1 MKCYGGLFERIV
13 SFENLL
19 LAAKKAWRGKRHKG
33 SVAAF
38 YFNLESELIQLQQ
51 ELISDTYQPQPYRQF
66 EICEPKIRK
75 ISSSHF
81 RDRVVHHAIMNIVEP
96 IWERGLIFDTYACRV
111 GKGTHAALQRARHF
125 TRRFRYFLKCD
136 IQKYFDSIDHSV
148 LRKIILGKI
157 KDRQL
162 LALLEKII
170 AHELPGSASGRGLP
184 IGNLTSQHFANL
196 YLSGLDHHLKETLR
210 VPGYVRYM
218 DDFICFSDE
227 KGSLQAILREIR
239 LYLKEQLGL
248 VLKEKVVKIAPV
260 SEGVPF
266 LGCRVFRGNI
276 RLQRQNMI
284 RLRRKIRKNETLF
297 LHGKITEK
305 KLVQSVGSMVAHA
318 SHANTT
324 MVRRHVFGRL
334 FQMA

>member
-1 MKCYGGLFERIV
+1 
-13 SFENLL
+13 
-19 LAAKKAWRGKRHKG
+19 
-33 SVAAF
+33 
-38 YFNLESELIQLQQ
+38 
-51 ELISDTYQPQPYRQF
+51 
-66 EICEPKIRK
+66 
-75 ISSSHF
+75 
-81 RDRVVHHAIMNIVEP
+81 MNIVEP

-276 RLQRQNMI
+276 RLQRQNLI

-305 KLVQSVGSMVAHA
+305 KLVQSVGSMVAGVGVGRMSAAGSSYRTSPRPSLSRLALAVLLAAPTRSGRTAAIRSLQAGSQHMA
-318 SHANTT
+318 ARAATAPMAGPAAT
-324 MVRRHVFGRL
+324 QPVRPGHRP
-334 FQMA
+334 A